1 MRKIFLIGCL
11 VVLLCM
17 TGIAKKKDKKG
28 SVDQRLLSAQY
39 VCIVSASGDD
49 LDPRT
54 ENGDRSAILRV
65 EDAIKAW
72 GRYHVV
78 YNQDGADLLLEVR
91 TGRRAGVGI
100 GGPIGTGPVPIPG
113 VPGPS
118 GGGVRIGKPDVL
130 GGGQTD
136 VSNVSEDMIS
146 IYDARVGLD
155 NMKSTSVLW
164 RGVMAHGLGAGANE
178 HVPLVD
184 ELRKEIDAAS
194 AAPAKSKP

>member
-1 MRKIFLIGCL
+1 MRRRLQVGCL
-11 VVLLCM
+11 VLLLCVAAV
-17 TGIAKKKDKKG
+17 AKKKDKKPA
-28 SVDQRLLSAQY
+28 VDQRLLSAQY

-54 ENGDRSAILRV
+54 QNGDRSAILRV

-78 YNQDGADLLLEVR
+78 YNPDDADILLEVR
-91 TGRRAGVGI
+91 TGRRAGVGM

-118 GGGVRIGKPDVL
+118 GGGVRIGRPDVV
-130 GGGQTD
+130 GGGETD
-136 VSNVSEDMIS
+136 VSNVNEDMIS

-155 NMKSTSVLW
+155 HMKSTSVLW
-164 RGVMAHGLGAGANE
+164 RGAMAHGLGSGANE

-184 ELRKEIDAAS
+184 ELKKEVEAAT
-194 AAPAKSKP
+194 ATPAKSKP

>member
-1 MRKIFLIGCL
+1 MRRTFQVGCL
-11 VVLLCM
+11 VLLLCLAA
-17 TGIAKKKDKKG
+17 GAKKKDKKP
-28 SVDQRLLSAQY
+28 SVDQRLLNAQY

-54 ENGDRSAILRV
+54 QNGDRAAILRV

-78 YNQDGADLLLEVR
+78 YNPDDADILLEVR
-91 TGRRAGVGI
+91 TGRRVGAGM

-130 GGGQTD
+130 GGSETD
-136 VSNVSEDMIS
+136 VSNVNEDMIS

-155 NMKSTSVLW
+155 GMKSTSVLW
-164 RGVMAHGLGAGANE
+164 RGVMAHGLGSGANE
-178 HVPLVD
+178 NVPLVD
-184 ELRKEIDAAS
+184 ELRKEIEAATVK
-194 AAPAKSKP
+194 PARPKP